1 MRYIVNENNTCGQA
15 SLTDELRN
23 SLLESLGFVNPKSEE
38 NLTESVKTQEPEV
51 DETEVAL
58 YEWDGSIFA
67 VEDEV
72 YEIEGEL
79 FLRSFELD
87 SDVAMEI
94 NESHYDMF
102 VENVS
107 FQDTEY
113 ILGDVYDYED
123 ETFIKLNEAYS
134 EKRMQQVI
142 AKIRANDAS
151 GIPPGTPA
159 PSLQG
164 TFPDELDKNPSLE
177 KDVDKVTKG
186 VKPASK
192 KAAKKAAGAHGDIKE
207 SEDPSKPVDPSTT
220 ANKKRYGRR
229 LVIWS
234 KAKQDR
240 VAAAGAAGREARE
253 AAKKRNQTNSSG
265 DQSDSSTDT
274 SN

>member
-23 SLLESLGFVNPKSEE
+23 SLLESLGFVNPKPEE
-38 NLTESVKTQEPEV
+38 NLTESVETQEPEV
-51 DETEVAL
+51 DETEVSL

-186 VKPASK
+186 VKPASNK
-192 KAAKKAAGAHGDIKE
+192 DAKKAAGAHGDVK
-207 SEDPSKPVDPSTT
+207 
-220 ANKKRYGRR
+220 
-229 LVIWS
+229 
-234 KAKQDR
+234 
-240 VAAAGAAGREARE
+240 
-253 AAKKRNQTNSSG
+253 
-265 DQSDSSTDT
+265 STDT
-274 SN
+274 PGEK